1 MDILQLWPFISAT
14 IIGNAVSFFFF
25 MAAMQCSRLQKDGVK
40 DDQLPWWV
48 YVGMIT
54 APLTALVGIMLLT

>member
-14 IIGNAVSFFFF
+14 ILGNAVSFFFF
-25 MAAMQCSRLQKDGVK
+25 MAAMQCSRLQKDGAK

-48 YVGMIT
+48 YLGMIT
-54 APLTALVGIMLLT
+54 APLTALMGIMLLT